1 MKANTLIL
9 MCSLLVLFASLG
21 LSEDLGSVRGEVTS
35 IDLSARTIKIG
46 DQVIQAPKTE
56 FGVVPIG
63 VGDQY
68 RVLDSGHPAEVEV
81 GDKVEIQ
88 YVINRYGEKLLSNM
102 INYSR
107 SGTEPVQEDDE
118 LGSRRVDSRE
128 SL

>member
-1 MKANTLIL
+1 MKANMLIL
-9 MCSLLVLFASLG
+9 ACSLLVLFASLG
-21 LSEDLGSVRGEVTS
+21 LSEDLGSVKGEVTS
-35 IDLSARTIKIG
+35 IDLTAKTIKIG

-56 FGVVPIG
+56 FGAVPIG

-68 RVLDSGHPAEVEV
+68 RVLDSGRPAEVEV
-81 GDKVEIQ
+81 GDNVEIQ

-128 SL
+128 TL